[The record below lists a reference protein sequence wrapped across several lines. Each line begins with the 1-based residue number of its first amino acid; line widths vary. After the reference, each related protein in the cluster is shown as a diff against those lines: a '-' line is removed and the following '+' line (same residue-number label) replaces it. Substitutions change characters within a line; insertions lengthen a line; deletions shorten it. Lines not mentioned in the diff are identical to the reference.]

1 MDTEKTKQKKKQH
14 FMKIKKK
21 KDEAK
26 ETGPEK
32 QYFLNN
38 YE

>member
-1 MDTEKTKQKKKQH
+1 
-14 FMKIKKK
+14 MKIKKK

-38 YE
+38 YEQYQLQYQLEGCS